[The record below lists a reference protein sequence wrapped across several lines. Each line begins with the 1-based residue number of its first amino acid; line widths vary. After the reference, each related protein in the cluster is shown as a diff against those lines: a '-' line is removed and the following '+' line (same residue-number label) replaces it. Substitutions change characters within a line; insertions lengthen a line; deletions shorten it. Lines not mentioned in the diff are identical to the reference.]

1 MWFNSTKTNTYWT
14 LNWDTLEEWKNL
26 NRPNAT
32 HRRSWRWK
40 WKKVSCCNYFWTGRL
55 SVFQQHVLHPVYCFT
70 IFFTYYC
77 CHFFSFFYYVL
88 ILEERRLKDA
98 QRKKAERQMAKLFTS
113 EEKKGTNFMIMHD
126 MMQFNPFNSC
136 SLIHNFTVAC
146 CRSSAKEKRR
156 TSK

>member
-1 MWFNSTKTNTYWT
+1 M
-14 LNWDTLEEWKNL
+14 L
-26 NRPNAT
+26 
-32 HRRSWRWK
+32 
-40 WKKVSCCNYFWTGRL
+40 
-55 SVFQQHVLHPVYCFT
+55 
-70 IFFTYYC
+70 
-77 CHFFSFFYYVL
+77 FYYVL
-88 ILEERRLKDA
+88 ILEERRLKDAQRKKAERRLKDA

>member
-1 MWFNSTKTNTYWT
+1 M
-14 LNWDTLEEWKNL
+14 LIVEE
-26 NRPNAT
+26 
-32 HRRSWRWK
+32 
-40 WKKVSCCNYFWTGRL
+40 Y
-55 SVFQQHVLHPVYCFT
+55 
-70 IFFTYYC
+70 
-77 CHFFSFFYYVL
+77 
-88 ILEERRLKDA
+88 RLKDA
-98 QRKKAERQMAKLFTS
+98 QRKRTERQFTSEEDRLKHAQRQMAKLFTS